1 VPGQYAGSDG
11 GSGGRQDPPKST
23 PEQERRRRDWRE
35 NAKFIANIIQSLAV
49 PLLTVAAT
57 VVGLYAT
64 NTMKE
69 REIAIATENNAQA
82 LRNQREESET
92 NLRSA
97 MFRELVGPLLQSETS
112 APGDAH
118 SDLPRAQRLA
128 LLAELLALN
137 FHEHFELGPLLRYVD
152 TLPGQTDDAR
162 QRLRSTSR
170 RVISRQLAP
179 LLSTVVDGSTHRN
192 PAFIEISLD
201 ADVSVAPTQ
210 AQSCAIPDGAAS
222 SGNGSTAS
230 GSITL
235 KCAPSAMGTPLR
247 VVSPDG
253 MDSLQVNVRAVSW
266 AAQTVGIYS
275 VLLGPKGEPQS
286 HTPPIE
292 FTLSPYSFPFS
303 DNTLLPS
310 GNRFGIYLTRIDD
323 IPDVARVMRL
333 SFVWFPKDFVPPR
346 ERPFDLDV
354 NNPSIAL
361 PADAKTTSA
370 EAATAT
376 R

>member
-1 VPGQYAGSDG
+1 MDNA
-11 GSGGRQDPPKST
+11 RA
-23 PEQERRRRDWRE
+23 ERRDRDWRE
-35 NAKFIANIIQSLAV
+35 NVKVIASVINSLAV

-57 VVGLYAT
+57 AVGIYAT
-64 NTMKE
+64 NTLKE
-69 REIAIATENNAQA
+69 REISIATENNAQS

-97 MFRELVGPLLQSETS
+97 MFRELVGPLLQSETE
-112 APGDAH
+112 AVAKGGPA
-118 SDLPRAQRLA
+118 DLPRTQRLA

-152 TLPGQTDDAR
+152 TLPGQTDDSR

-179 LLSTVVDGSTHRN
+179 LLSSAVAGNTAPH
-192 PAFIEISLD
+192 PAFLELSLNSD
-201 ADVSVAPTQ
+201 ATEPADQ
-210 AQSCAIPDGAAS
+210 LLSCALPPAAE
-222 SGNGSTAS
+222 GDAAGTPAT

-235 KCAPSAMGTPLR
+235 VCSSTAMGAPLR
-247 VVSPDG
+247 IVSPDG
-253 MDSLQVNVRAVSW
+253 QDSLQVNVRAVSW

-275 VLLGPKGEPQS
+275 VLLGPNGEAQK

-323 IPDVARVMRL
+323 IPDVARIMRL

-354 NNPSIAL
+354 NNPTTAM
-361 PADAKTTSA
+361 PAAVDAGKQDP
-370 EAATAT
+370 
-376 R
+376 

>member
-1 VPGQYAGSDG
+1 MTPTD
-11 GSGGRQDPPKST
+11 SGTPPPDT
-23 PEQERRRRDWRE
+23 VRPRRDWRD
-35 NAKFIANIIQSLAV
+35 NVKFAASVVNSLAV

-57 VVGLYAT
+57 AVGIYAT
-64 NTMKE
+64 NTLKE
-69 REIAIATENNAQA
+69 REIAIATDNNAQA

-97 MFRELVGPLLQSETS
+97 MFRELVGPLLQSETE
-112 APGDAH
+112 AAARGGDA
-118 SDLPRAQRLA
+118 DLPRAQRLA

-152 TLPGQTDDAR
+152 TLPGQTDEAR
-162 QRLRSTSR
+162 QRLRGTSR

-179 LLSTVVDGSTHRN
+179 LLSSAVGDSQQH
-192 PAFIEISLD
+192 PAFLELSLNAD
-201 ADVSVAPTQ
+201 ASEPADRPI
-210 AQSCAIPDGAAS
+210 SCALPDGTPSNQAVGGS
-222 SGNGSTAS
+222 LSLQCSGTAV
-230 GSITL
+230 
-235 KCAPSAMGTPLR
+235 GTPLR
-247 VVSPDG
+247 IVSPDG
-253 MDSLQVNVRAVSW
+253 KDSLQVNVRAVSW

-275 VLLGPKGEPQS
+275 VLLGPNGESQA

-310 GNRFGIYLTRIDD
+310 GNRFGLYLTRIDE
-323 IPDVARVMRL
+323 IPGVARVMRL

-354 NNPSIAL
+354 NNP
-361 PADAKTTSA
+361 PAGTAPDT
-370 EAATAT
+370 AATAGDVP

>member
-1 VPGQYAGSDG
+1 MSPAD
-11 GSGGRQDPPKST
+11 DPRPATAS
-23 PEQERRRRDWRE
+23 RDWRE
-35 NAKFIANIIQSLAV
+35 NVRFIASVVNSLAI
-49 PLLTVAAT
+49 PLLTIAAT
-57 VVGLYAT
+57 AVGIYAT
-64 NTMKE
+64 NTLKE
-69 REIAIATENNAQA
+69 REIEIATENNEQA

-97 MFRELVGPLLQSETS
+97 MFRELVGPLLQNETETL
-112 APGDAH
+112 AKGDHA
-118 SDLPRAQRLA
+118 DLPRAQRLA

-152 TLPGQTDDAR
+152 TLPGQTDDSR

-179 LLSTVVDGSTHRN
+179 LLSSATSTSQKH
-192 PAFIEISLD
+192 PAFLELSLNSD
-201 ADVSVAPTQ
+201 ATEPADKSI
-210 AQSCAIPDGAAS
+210 SCALAEAS
-222 SGNGSTAS
+222 ATPGQGSIALQCSSTA
-230 GSITL
+230 
-235 KCAPSAMGTPLR
+235 MGVPLQIA
-247 VVSPDG
+247 SPDG
-253 MDSLQVNVRAVSW
+253 QDTLQINVRAVNW
-266 AAQTVGIYS
+266 AAQTVGIYA
-275 VLLGPKGEPQS
+275 VLLGPKGESQS

-323 IPDVARVMRL
+323 IPDVARIMRL

-354 NNPSIAL
+354 EAPAL
-361 PADAKTTSA
+361 GAAPAGSGQ
-370 EAATAT
+370 
-376 R
+376 

>member
-1 VPGQYAGSDG
+1 MTHRDEDARPGPAA
-11 GSGGRQDPPKST
+11 PPDRAAPK
-23 PEQERRRRDWRE
+23 RDWRE
-35 NAKFIANIIQSLAV
+35 NVRFTASVIQSLAV

-57 VVGLYAT
+57 VVGIYAT
-64 NTMKE
+64 NTLKE
-69 REIAIATENNAQA
+69 REIAIATENNAQS

-97 MFRELVGPLLQSETS
+97 MFRELVGPLLQSETE
-112 APGDAH
+112 AIGRGEAA
-118 SDLPRAQRLA
+118 DLPRAQRLA

-152 TLPGQTDDAR
+152 TLPGQTEEAR

-179 LLSTVVDGSTHRN
+179 LLSSAVGNVETH
-192 PAFIEISLD
+192 PAFLEISLN
-201 ADVSVAPTQ
+201 ADPALP
-210 AQSCAIPDGAAS
+210 AGRPISCALPDTARGDDAVAGSLTLQCSATALGA
-222 SGNGSTAS
+222 
-230 GSITL
+230 
-235 KCAPSAMGTPLR
+235 PLR
-247 VVSPDG
+247 IVSPDG
-253 MDSLQVNVRAVSW
+253 RDSLQVNVRAVSW
-266 AAQTVGIYS
+266 ASQTVGIYA
-275 VLLGPKGEPQS
+275 VLLGPRGESQA

-323 IPDVARVMRL
+323 IPDVARIMRL

-354 NNPSIAL
+354 NNPM
-361 PADAKTTSA
+361 PAPEATSA
-370 EAATAT
+370 QATAAAAAGADDPS
-376 R
+376 RASQ

>member
-1 VPGQYAGSDG
+1 MTDTKPDEGK
-11 GSGGRQDPPKST
+11 PH
-23 PEQERRRRDWRE
+23 RDWRE
-35 NAKFIANIIQSLAV
+35 NARFAANIINSLAV

-57 VVGLYAT
+57 AVGIYAT
-64 NTMKE
+64 NTLKE
-69 REIAIATENNAQA
+69 REIAIATENNSQS

-97 MFRELVGPLLQSETS
+97 MFRELVGPLLQSETEQ
-112 APGDAH
+112 AAKGGDA
-118 SDLPRAQRLA
+118 DLPRAQRLA

-152 TLPGQTDDAR
+152 TLPGQTEEAR
-162 QRLRSTSR
+162 TRLRSTSR

-179 LLSTVVDGSTHRN
+179 LLSKANGADGRN
-192 PAFIEISLD
+192 PAFLEISLNSD
-201 ADVSVAPTQ
+201 GSEPADKLL
-210 AQSCAIPDGAAS
+210 SCASAAAPDT
-222 SGNGSTAS
+222 GSTAAATRTNS
-230 GSITL
+230 VTL
-235 KCAPSAMGTPLR
+235 NCSSTALGTPMR

-253 MDSLQVNVRAVSW
+253 RDSLQVNVRAVSW

-275 VLLGPKGEPQS
+275 VLLGPNGEAQA

-323 IPDVARVMRL
+323 IPGVARIMRL

-354 NNPSIAL
+354 HD
-361 PADAKTTSA
+361 PAPEPVAVENKA
-370 EAATAT
+370 GAPEKQ
-376 R
+376 

>member
-1 VPGQYAGSDG
+1 LSPTD
-11 GSGGRQDPPKST
+11 DPRGT
-23 PEQERRRRDWRE
+23 HRDWRE
-35 NAKFIANIIQSLAV
+35 NVRFIASVINSLAI

-57 VVGLYAT
+57 AVGIYAT
-64 NTMKE
+64 NTLKE
-69 REIAIATENNAQA
+69 REIEIATENNAQA

-97 MFRELVGPLLQSETS
+97 MFRELVGPLLQSETE
-112 APGDAH
+112 ALAKGDQA
-118 SDLPRAQRLA
+118 DLPRAQRLA

-179 LLSTVVDGSTHRN
+179 LLSSATSTSQKH
-192 PAFIEISLD
+192 PAFLELSLNSD
-201 ADVSVAPTQ
+201 VTEPADKAI
-210 AQSCAIPDGAAS
+210 SCALPE
-222 SGNGSTAS
+222 GSDTSES
-230 GSITL
+230 GSL
-235 KCAPSAMGTPLR
+235 ALQCSGSAIGVPLQII
-247 VVSPDG
+247 SPDG
-253 MDSLQVNVRAVSW
+253 QDRLQVNVRAVNW
-266 AAQTVGIYS
+266 AAQSVGIYS
-275 VLLGPKGEPQS
+275 VLLGPQGESQT

-323 IPDVARVMRL
+323 IPDVARIMRL

-354 NNPSIAL
+354 EAPPVA
-361 PADAKTTSA
+361 ADSPGSA
-370 EAATAT
+370 EPD
-376 R
+376 RKSDEGDES

>member
-1 VPGQYAGSDG
+1 LKPTDDTRGAH
-11 GSGGRQDPPKST
+11 
-23 PEQERRRRDWRE
+23 RDWRE
-35 NAKFIANIIQSLAV
+35 NVRFIASVVNSLAI
-49 PLLTVAAT
+49 PILTIAAT
-57 VVGLYAT
+57 AVGIYAT
-64 NTMKE
+64 NTLKE
-69 REIAIATENNAQA
+69 REIEIATENNAQA

-97 MFRELVGPLLQSETS
+97 MFRELVGPLLQSET
-112 APGDAH
+112 AAKGDQA
-118 SDLPRAQRLA
+118 DLPRAQRLA

-162 QRLRSTSR
+162 QRLRGTSR

-179 LLSTVVDGSTHRN
+179 LLSSATSSDQKH
-192 PAFIEISLD
+192 PAFIELSLNSD
-201 ADVSVAPTQ
+201 ASEPADKEI
-210 AQSCAIPDGAAS
+210 SCALPEGSAAPEPGS
-222 SGNGSTAS
+222 FTLQCSSTAL
-230 GSITL
+230 GV
-235 KCAPSAMGTPLR
+235 PLQI
-247 VVSPDG
+247 VSPDG
-253 MDSLQVNVRAVSW
+253 EDGLQINVRAVNW
-266 AAQTVGIYS
+266 AAQTVGIYA
-275 VLLGPKGEPQS
+275 VLLGPNGESQT

-323 IPDVARVMRL
+323 IPDVARIMRL

-354 NNPSIAL
+354 EAP
-361 PADAKTTSA
+361 PAA
-370 EAATAT
+370 AATPASGH
-376 R
+376 

>member
-1 VPGQYAGSDG
+1 LSPAD
-11 GSGGRQDPPKST
+11 DPPH
-23 PEQERRRRDWRE
+23 RAHRDWRE
-35 NAKFIANIIQSLAV
+35 NIKFIASVVNSLAI

-57 VVGLYAT
+57 AVGIYAT
-64 NTMKE
+64 NTLKE
-69 REIAIATENNAQA
+69 REIAIATENNSQA

-97 MFRELVGPLLQSETS
+97 MFRELVGPLLQSENEKP
-112 APGDAH
+112 AKGDHA
-118 SDLPRAQRLA
+118 DLPRAQRLA

-179 LLSTVVDGSTHRN
+179 LLSSATSTSQKH
-192 PAFIEISLD
+192 PAFLELSLSSD
-201 ADVSVAPTQ
+201 ATEPADKSI
-210 AQSCAIPDGAAS
+210 SCALPEGSAA
-222 SGNGSTAS
+222 AEP
-230 GSITL
+230 GSIAL
-235 KCAPSAMGTPLR
+235 QCSSMAMGVPLQI
-247 VVSPDG
+247 VSPDG
-253 MDSLQVNVRAVSW
+253 RDGLQVNVRAVNW
-266 AAQTVGIYS
+266 AAQTVGIYAA
-275 VLLGPKGEPQS
+275 LLGPRGGSQTL
-286 HTPPIE
+286 TPPIE

-323 IPDVARVMRL
+323 IPEVARIMRL

-354 NNPSIAL
+354 ETPPVAAA
-361 PADAKTTSA
+361 PAGSA
-370 EAATAT
+370 EPGGRSDEGDGT
-376 R
+376 

>member
-1 VPGQYAGSDG
+1 MSPTD
-11 GSGGRQDPPKST
+11 DP
-23 PEQERRRRDWRE
+23 QRARRDWRE
-35 NAKFIANIIQSLAV
+35 NVRFIASVVNSLAI
-49 PLLTVAAT
+49 PLLTIAAT
-57 VVGLYAT
+57 AVGIYAT
-64 NTMKE
+64 NTLKE
-69 REIAIATENNAQA
+69 REIEIATENNTQA

-97 MFRELVGPLLQSETS
+97 MFRELVGPLLQSE
-112 APGDAH
+112 AENVAKGDPG
-118 SDLPRAQRLA
+118 DLPRAQRLA

-179 LLSTVVDGSTHRN
+179 LLSSATSTGQKR
-192 PAFIEISLD
+192 PAFLELSLNSD
-201 ADVSVAPTQ
+201 ATEPADKVI
-210 AQSCAIPDGAAS
+210 SCAIPEGSAAREPAALELQCS
-222 SGNGSTAS
+222 SMAIGV
-230 GSITL
+230 
-235 KCAPSAMGTPLR
+235 PLQI
-247 VVSPDG
+247 VSPDSQ
-253 MDSLQVNVRAVSW
+253 DRLQVSVRAVNW

-275 VLLGPKGEPQS
+275 VLLGPKGESQTL
-286 HTPPIE
+286 TPPIE

-323 IPDVARVMRL
+323 IPDVARIMRL

-354 NNPSIAL
+354 ETP
-361 PADAKTTSA
+361 PVV
-370 EAATAT
+370 AAPVGSGEPDRGSDERDGT
-376 R
+376 

>member
-1 VPGQYAGSDG
+1 MADAA
-11 GSGGRQDPPKST
+11 K
-23 PEQERRRRDWRE
+23 RDWRE
-35 NAKFIANIIQSLAV
+35 NVKFVASVVNSLAV

-57 VVGLYAT
+57 AVGIYAT
-64 NTMKE
+64 NTLKE
-69 REIAIATENNAQA
+69 REIAIATENNAQS

-97 MFRELVGPLLQSETS
+97 MFRELVGPLLQSETE
-112 APGDAH
+112 AVARGDQA
-118 SDLPRAQRLA
+118 DLPRAQRLA

-152 TLPGQTDDAR
+152 TLPGQTDEAR

-179 LLSTVVDGSTHRN
+179 LLSSAVIGGEKH
-192 PAFIEISLD
+192 PAFLEISLN
-201 ADVSVAPTQ
+201 ADPSEPVDRPV
-210 AQSCAIPDGAAS
+210 SCALPQGLAT
-222 SGNGSTAS
+222 GSTVENS
-230 GSITL
+230 LTL
-235 KCAPSAMGTPLR
+235 QCSTTAIGTPLR
-247 VVSPDG
+247 IVSPDG
-253 MDSLQVNVRAVSW
+253 KDSLQVNVRAVSW

-275 VLLGPKGEPQS
+275 VLLGPNGESQA

-310 GNRFGIYLTRIDD
+310 GNRFGIYLTRLDD
-323 IPDVARVMRL
+323 IPGVARVMRL

-354 NNPSIAL
+354 DNSSAVAVPERGTDTG
-361 PADAKTTSA
+361 PARD
-370 EAATAT
+370 
-376 R
+376 

>member
-1 VPGQYAGSDG
+1 MDNARAD
-11 GSGGRQDPPKST
+11 
-23 PEQERRRRDWRE
+23 RRDRDWRE
-35 NAKFIANIIQSLAV
+35 NVKVIASVINSLAV

-57 VVGLYAT
+57 AVGIYAT
-64 NTMKE
+64 NTLKE
-69 REIAIATENNAQA
+69 REISIATENNAQS

-97 MFRELVGPLLQSETS
+97 MFRELVGPLLQSETE
-112 APGDAH
+112 AVAKGGPA
-118 SDLPRAQRLA
+118 DLPRTQRLA

-152 TLPGQTDDAR
+152 TLPGQTDDSR

-179 LLSTVVDGSTHRN
+179 LLSSAVAGNTAPH
-192 PAFIEISLD
+192 PAFLELSLNSD
-201 ADVSVAPTQ
+201 ATEPADKLL
-210 AQSCAIPDGAAS
+210 SCALPPAAE
-222 SGNGSTAS
+222 GDAPGTPAT

-235 KCAPSAMGTPLR
+235 VCSSTAMGAPLR
-247 VVSPDG
+247 IVSPDG
-253 MDSLQVNVRAVSW
+253 QDSLQVNVRAVSW

-275 VLLGPKGEPQS
+275 VLLGPNGEAQK

-323 IPDVARVMRL
+323 IPDVARIMRL

-354 NNPSIAL
+354 NNPTTAM
-361 PADAKTTSA
+361 PAAVDAGKQDP
-370 EAATAT
+370 
-376 R
+376 

>member
-1 VPGQYAGSDG
+1 MTNPGDTQHAATHG
-11 GSGGRQDPPKST
+11 GGQAPAPASRR
-23 PEQERRRRDWRE
+23 PERDWRE
-35 NAKFIANIIQSLAV
+35 NVKFIASVVNSLAV

-57 VVGLYAT
+57 AVGIYAT
-64 NTMKE
+64 NTLKE
-69 REIAIATENNAQA
+69 REIAIATENNAQS

-97 MFRELVGPLLQSETS
+97 MFRELVGPLLQTET
-112 APGDAH
+112 AALGKGDQA
-118 SDLPRAQRLA
+118 DLPRAQRLA

-179 LLSTVVDGSTHRN
+179 LLSTAVVAGEKN
-192 PAFIEISLD
+192 PAFLELSLSSD
-201 ADVSVAPTQ
+201 TSEPADKLL
-210 AQSCAIPDGAAS
+210 SCALPPANVQGGA
-222 SGNGSTAS
+222 NPAS
-230 GSITL
+230 GSISLACSST
-235 KCAPSAMGTPLR
+235 AAGAPLR
-247 VVSPDG
+247 IVSPDG
-253 MDSLQVNVRAVSW
+253 KDSLQVNVRAVSW
-266 AAQTVGIYS
+266 AAQTVGIYA
-275 VLLGPKGEPQS
+275 VLLGPNGETQA

-323 IPDVARVMRL
+323 IPDVARIMRL

-354 NNPSIAL
+354 NNPP
-361 PADAKTTSA
+361 PAPTTTGKSRDAGS
-370 EAATAT
+370 
-376 R
+376 

>member
-1 VPGQYAGSDG
+1 MSSTDDPRANV
-11 GSGGRQDPPKST
+11 SGPT
-23 PEQERRRRDWRE
+23 PSHPADAPQRAHRDWRE
-35 NAKFIANIIQSLAV
+35 NARFIASVVNSLAI

-57 VVGLYAT
+57 AVGIYAT
-64 NTMKE
+64 NTLKE
-69 REIAIATENNAQA
+69 REIEIATENNAQA

-97 MFRELVGPLLQSETS
+97 MFRELVGPLLQSEAGS
-112 APGDAH
+112 LSKGDHA
-118 SDLPRAQRLA
+118 DLPRAQRLA

-179 LLSTVVDGSTHRN
+179 LLSSATSTSQEH
-192 PAFIEISLD
+192 PAFLELSLNSDATEPADKAISCALPEG
-201 ADVSVAPTQ
+201 AAGVEPGSLALQCSSVA
-210 AQSCAIPDGAAS
+210 AGV
-222 SGNGSTAS
+222 
-230 GSITL
+230 
-235 KCAPSAMGTPLR
+235 PLQI
-247 VVSPDG
+247 VSPDG
-253 MDSLQVNVRAVSW
+253 QDRLQVNVRAVNW

-275 VLLGPKGEPQS
+275 VLLGPGGESQTL
-286 HTPPIE
+286 TPPIE

-310 GNRFGIYLTRIDD
+310 GNRFGIYLTRVDD
-323 IPDVARVMRL
+323 IPDVARIMRL

-354 NNPSIAL
+354 ETPPVAAA
-361 PADAKTTSA
+361 PPGSA
-370 EAATAT
+370 EPDRSSDEGDGT
-376 R
+376 

>member
-1 VPGQYAGSDG
+1 M
-11 GSGGRQDPPKST
+11 PP
-23 PEQERRRRDWRE
+23 EWRE
-35 NAKFIANIIQSLAV
+35 NVRFIAGIVNSLAI

-57 VVGLYAT
+57 AVGIYAT
-64 NTMKE
+64 NTLKE
-69 REIAIATENNAQA
+69 REIAIATENNSQS

-97 MFRELVGPLLQSETS
+97 MFRELVGPLLQTEAEQMAS
-112 APGDAH
+112 GDQA
-118 SDLPRAQRLA
+118 DLPRAQRLA

-152 TLPGQTDDAR
+152 TLPGQTEEVR
-162 QRLRSTSR
+162 SRLRSTSR

-179 LLSTVVDGSTHRN
+179 LLSSVGAAGSQGR
-192 PAFIEISLD
+192 PAFLQLSLNSDD
-201 ADVSVAPTQ
+201 AEAADLL
-210 AQSCAIPDGAAS
+210 QSCALAEPTAPAPPGGNVPVTLNCSSSAAGA
-222 SGNGSTAS
+222 
-230 GSITL
+230 
-235 KCAPSAMGTPLR
+235 PLR

-253 MDSLQVNVRAVSW
+253 QDSLQINVRAVNW
-266 AAQTVGIYS
+266 AAQTVGIYA
-275 VLLGPKGEPQS
+275 VVLGPQQETQG

-310 GNRFGIYLTRIDD
+310 GNRFGVYLTRIDV
-323 IPDVARVMRL
+323 IPEVARIMQL
-333 SFVWFPKDFVPPR
+333 SFVWFPNDFVPPR

-354 NNPSIAL
+354 EKKVPVE
-361 PADAKTTSA
+361 A
-370 EAATAT
+370 E